1 VPLRIRLPFNN
12 WQPRL
17 YQKKLWTHLE
27 NGGQRAVAVWHRR
40 SGKDEVALHWTACA
54 MHRRIG
60 TYWHMLPE
68 ASQARKAIWE
78 AINPH
83 TGKRRID
90 EAFPPAVR
98 STTRD
103 NEMFIRIRPGSTWQV
118 IGSDNYNS
126 LVGSPPVGVVFS
138 EWALADPQAWAYVRP
153 ILRENGGWAVFIY
166 TPRGRN
172 HGATFYEGHQGDPAW
187 FVERLRSEDTGLFT
201 AAELATELREYVT
214 EYGQEDGT
222 NLFNQEY
229 HCDFN
234 AAVVGSYYG
243 PEMTAAERDKRIC
256 PVPYEPKAKVYTA
269 WDLGIGDSTA
279 IWFVQ
284 FVGKEIRCIDYLEN
298 SGVGLTWYA
307 KQLQERPYVYAE
319 HILPHDADVKELGTG
334 VSRLETLHS
343 LGLFNHRVMPA
354 RAKADSINGVR
365 LLLPRCW
372 FDKVKCQR
380 GVDALRQY
388 RKEWDEKRKVFHDR
402 PLHDWASHGSDAF
415 AELAAA
421 GITGDDAWSRKLDYS
436 KISKGI
442 V

>member
-1 VPLRIRLPFNN
+1 MPLRIRLPFNN

-172 HGATFYEGHQGDPAW
+172 HGATFYEGHQGDPGGSSSAYAPRIP
-187 FVERLRSEDTGLFT
+187 VSLRPPS
-201 AAELATELREYVT
+201 
-214 EYGQEDGT
+214 
-222 NLFNQEY
+222 
-229 HCDFN
+229 
-234 AAVVGSYYG
+234 
-243 PEMTAAERDKRIC
+243 
-256 PVPYEPKAKVYTA
+256 
-269 WDLGIGDSTA
+269 
-279 IWFVQ
+279 
-284 FVGKEIRCIDYLEN
+284 
-298 SGVGLTWYA
+298 
-307 KQLQERPYVYAE
+307 
-319 HILPHDADVKELGTG
+319 LPPSSANT
-334 VSRLETLHS
+334 
-343 LGLFNHRVMPA
+343 
-354 RAKADSINGVR
+354 
-365 LLLPRCW
+365 
-372 FDKVKCQR
+372 
-380 GVDALRQY
+380 
-388 RKEWDEKRKVFHDR
+388 
-402 PLHDWASHGSDAF
+402 
-415 AELAAA
+415 
-421 GITGDDAWSRKLDYS
+421 
-436 KISKGI
+436 
-442 V
+442 